1 MWTKILSGKVLA
13 ALMFAF
19 AVLACGGGGGGNNS
33 TGGSTTGTP
42 SNTGGGSTSST
53 SAYPGTESGAKSLLA
68 EFVKPGAD
76 NATLSKTLRP
86 TKADYDA
93 VFMSDLAAKAD
104 AVYSPAWDSGQLV
117 IVPKAGQ
124 TEVKLAHAT
133 SDELKSWTGGAAEF
147 AGGWKDVGAQLKPG
161 VTFYR
166 FSFVEPGKDLGMAYD
181 GLAYVN
187 GNWRIFPKPWRAMR

>member
-1 MWTKILSGKVLA
+1 MWTKIPSARVCA
-13 ALMFAF
+13 ALMFAM
-19 AVLACGGGGGGNNS
+19 AVLACGGSGGGVNSS
-33 TGGSTTGTP
+33 TGGGTTGT
-42 SNTGGGSTSST
+42 SSST
-53 SAYPGTESGAKSLLA
+53 GAYPGTESGAKALLA

-93 VFMSDLAAKAD
+93 VFLPDLAAKAD
-104 AVYSPAWDSGQLV
+104 AVYSPAWESGQLV
-117 IVPKAGQ
+117 VVPKAGQ
-124 TEVKLAHAT
+124 TEVKIAHAT
-133 SDELKSWTGGAAEF
+133 SDELKGWTGGATEF

-187 GNWRIFPKPWRAMR
+187 GNWRIFPKPWRAMH